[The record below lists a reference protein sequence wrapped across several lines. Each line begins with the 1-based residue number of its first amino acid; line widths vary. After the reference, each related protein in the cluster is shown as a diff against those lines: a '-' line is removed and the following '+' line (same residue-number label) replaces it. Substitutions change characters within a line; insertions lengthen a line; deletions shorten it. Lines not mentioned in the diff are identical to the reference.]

1 MEKRIKTSGI
11 KMPKPPRKKNKK
23 PKISNVNKI
32 SKLRIYKFSKADN
45 SSRQKVLKAYKK
57 MQKNS
62 STAPLKLW
70 LKIIGAAIFLTVVI
84 FSVYALSQMANGNL
98 NLNLIEGIS
107 TDKENII
114 SADAQSSDDSTPGND
129 DLLILV
135 NRRIRL
141 NESYTPNLYE
151 YGKGVYLSNAV
162 SSDLDIMLT
171 AAKKDGISLNI
182 KSGYVSYEQQQKTYE
197 KTIQSYEQLYGYS
210 NVKAEAELIHKIP
223 DGESCEQ
230 RTGLIINIDDNGS
243 DFSKTNE
250 YIWLYNNCTE
260 YGFVLRYP
268 PDKTEYTGFEASY
281 TMFRYVGK
289 EYAKNMRMLDMC
301 LEQYVSYLQNR

>member
-11 KMPKPPRKKNKK
+11 KIPKPPKKMNKK
-23 PKISNVNKI
+23 PKIVSADKV
-32 SKLRIYKFSKADN
+32 SKLRKYKFSKTDN

-62 STAPLKLW
+62 SIAPLKLW

-84 FSVYALSQMANGNL
+84 FSVYALYQMANGNL

-107 TDKENII
+107 TDKETII
-114 SADAQSSDDSTPGND
+114 SADTQNSDNTPD
-129 DLLILV
+129 TDELLILV
-135 NRRIRL
+135 NRRRGL
-141 NESYTPNLYE
+141 NESYTPSLYE
-151 YGKGVYLSNAV
+151 YGNGIYLSNAV

-182 KSGYVSYEQQQKTYE
+182 KSGYVSYEKQQKTYE
-197 KTIQSYEQLYGYS
+197 ETIQSYEQLYGYS
-210 NVKAEAELIHKIP
+210 NVKAEAEIIHKIP

-230 RTGLIINIDDNGS
+230 RTGLIITVDDSGG
-243 DFSKTNE
+243 DFSKTKE

-289 EYAKNMRMLDMC
+289 ENAKNMRMLDMC
-301 LEQYVSYLQNR
+301 LEEYVSYLQNR

>member
-98 NLNLIEGIS
+98 NLNLI
-107 TDKENII
+107 
-114 SADAQSSDDSTPGND
+114 
-129 DLLILV
+129 
-135 NRRIRL
+135 
-141 NESYTPNLYE
+141 
-151 YGKGVYLSNAV
+151 
-162 SSDLDIMLT
+162 
-171 AAKKDGISLNI
+171 
-182 KSGYVSYEQQQKTYE
+182 
-197 KTIQSYEQLYGYS
+197 
-210 NVKAEAELIHKIP
+210 
-223 DGESCEQ
+223 
-230 RTGLIINIDDNGS
+230 
-243 DFSKTNE
+243 
-250 YIWLYNNCTE
+250 
-260 YGFVLRYP
+260 
-268 PDKTEYTGFEASY
+268 
-281 TMFRYVGK
+281 
-289 EYAKNMRMLDMC
+289 
-301 LEQYVSYLQNR
+301 